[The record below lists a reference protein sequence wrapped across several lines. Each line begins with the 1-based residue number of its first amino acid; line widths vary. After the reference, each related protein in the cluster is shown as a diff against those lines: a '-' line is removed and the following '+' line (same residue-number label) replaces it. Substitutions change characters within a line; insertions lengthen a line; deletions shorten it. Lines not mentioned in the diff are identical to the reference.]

1 MGTTLHA
8 AIEVFNQ
15 KTEHTK
21 GHWWTDVPEVCLGKD
36 YELMNALTEA
46 GASDGWPTLEP
57 DEDREALQ
65 WATAEQFLKAVEI
78 AEASVREGY
87 DESHAEIV
95 RGVVALLGVYKRP
108 VRLLFWRE

>member
-8 AIEVFNQ
+8 AVETYHEENEVMNA
-15 KTEHTK
+15 
-21 GHWWTDVPEVCLGKD
+21 HWWTEVSEVNFGKD

-87 DESHAEIV
+87 DESYAERV
-95 RGVVALLGVYKRP
+95 RGVVALLGVFKRP